1 MTNEK
6 KLCDDFSEDQPVS
19 NIYVISQAQ
28 LKTTK
33 SGAPYWNLALVR
45 GGETVTGRIWQP
57 KSREFSDGDLRPE
70 EFVRVRGKVEEFN
83 GQKQLNITELE
94 VIDDPVKQGVDMKDF
109 LPSSKVPPEEIL
121 REMEELLD
129 VELTFKPWLS
139 LCRSVLRNEG
149 IRSALLSAPGAKTI
163 HHAYAGG
170 LLEHTLAIMRI
181 CKALSEL
188 YPQIDKEI
196 LLVGALCHDLGKA
209 FELSHGVSREYTD
222 AGRLMGHIQ
231 IGLEVLEPFL
241 RKAKDL
247 PEALALH
254 LKHVIVAHH
263 GELAFGSPCVPQTME
278 AFILH
283 YADNLDSKINTV
295 QGALTTSEG
304 QEVQGW
310 SEYHRTLG
318 RYLFQP
324 ARTPAAPLDTTGKA
338 APKPAKKAAK
348 PETSQLG
355 LPI

>member
-6 KLCDDFSEDQPVS
+6 KFSSDFSEDQTVS
-19 NIYVISQAQ
+19 GFFVISQAQ
-28 LKTTK
+28 SKK
-33 SGAPYWNLALVR
+33 AKNGPYWHLTLTNR
-45 GGETVTGRIWQP
+45 TGSIEARIWHPQSLSYEGL
-57 KSREFSDGDLRPE
+57 KADQFVEVNGREEMYNGVRQLRINSMVVIDPAE
-70 EFVRVRGKVEEFN
+70 RGLEMADFVPSSAVPPARLLE
-83 GQKQLNITELE
+83 ELE
-94 VIDDPVKQGVDMKDF
+94 AF
-109 LPSSKVPPEEIL
+109 LNGELTYRPWASLCKSIL
-121 REMEELLD
+121 RDE
-129 VELTFKPWLS
+129 T
-139 LCRSVLRNEG
+139 
-149 IRSALLSAPGAKTI
+149 IRTALLSAPGAKTI

-181 CKALSEL
+181 CRALSEL
-188 YPQIDKEI
+188 DPQVDREI

-222 AGRLMGHIQ
+222 AGRLLGHIQ

-241 RKAKDL
+241 RKARDL
-247 PEALALH
+247 PEGLAMH

-278 AFILH
+278 AFVLH

-304 QEVQGW
+304 QEAQGW

-324 ARTPAAPLDTTGKA
+324 ARTPAAPLDTAGKPA
-338 APKPAKKAAK
+338 LKQAKKAVK

-355 LPI
+355 LPL